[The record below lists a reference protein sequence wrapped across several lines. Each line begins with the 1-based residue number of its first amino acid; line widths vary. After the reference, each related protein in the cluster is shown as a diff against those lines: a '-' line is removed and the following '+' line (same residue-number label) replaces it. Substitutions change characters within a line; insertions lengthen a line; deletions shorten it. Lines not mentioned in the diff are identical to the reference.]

1 MILGNIFFLRFICP
15 ALISPEEYNLV
26 TGTHIKE
33 EDFCQFSL
41 FIIHQPDCHLSLDI
55 VLIEFIT
62 TDPPQPNIRRG
73 LVALSKVIQ
82 NLANGIEF
90 RQSEPYMQ
98 PFNSFIL
105 ENRDRIAEF
114 FDSLSVRFHT

>member
-1 MILGNIFFLRFICP
+1 
-15 ALISPEEYNLV
+15 
-26 TGTHIKE
+26 
-33 EDFCQFSL
+33 
-41 FIIHQPDCHLSLDI
+41 
-55 VLIEFIT
+55 LIEFIT

-90 RQSEPYMQ
+90 RQSEPHMQ
-98 PFNSFIL
+98 PFNSFII

-114 FDSLSVRFHT
+114 FDSLTVRFK